1 MGRGAG
7 GAVTAIDRATA
18 AVAISGPSGP
28 ESLPYDKLLL
38 TTGASPR
45 RLDFPGADG
54 DRVLYLRTVEDSDRL
69 REAFQPGTRVVVA
82 GAGWIGLETTAAAR
96 LADCPGTV
104 LEPPPSALPDQLGP
118 ERGAVVAGLH
128 RAHSVELRVVR

>member
-45 RLDFPGADG
+45 RLDFPGADA

-82 GAGWIGLETTAAAR
+82 GAGWIGLETAAAAR
-96 LADCPGTV
+96 LADCPVTV
-104 LEPPPSALPDQLGP
+104 LEPQPTALPDQPRPELGT
-118 ERGAVVAGLH
+118 VFSHLH
-128 RAHSVELRVVR
+128 RSPGVEC